1 MTNAPRIGLTTY
13 GRNEENRYTLPAEYV
28 ESVRRAGGIP
38 ILLPPG
44 EPCLE
49 EWWTT
54 IDAMILPGGGDIS
67 PSCYDGDDHREVY
80 MVDADRDRDEIALAR
95 HVVDTGFPT
104 LAICRG
110 MQVLNVAFGGTL
122 IEHLPDVAGDGLP
135 HRAAERGPIPHPITV
150 RPGSRL
156 AEVMATTDVE
166 PISMHHQAIRDVAEG
181 FEVVAHASDG
191 TIEALELP
199 GHPWLLAVQWHPELT
214 AADDPT
220 QQRLFDELVNTARGV
235 S

>member
-38 ILLPPG
+38 VLLPPG
-44 EPCLE
+44 EPRLE

-122 IEHLPDVAGDGLP
+122 IEHLPDVAGDGLS
-135 HRAAERGPIPHPITV
+135 HRAA
-150 RPGSRL
+150 